1 MHSLLRQIAYAAV
14 AVSVT
19 YILFKVTWFNE
30 IWLAFI
36 KAERF
41 RQPLEML
48 FFVLLTAFLLLS
60 GRWLTQGRKLFIQ
73 VLIGTAAGFLLG
85 LVSIMTHSLFLSDRA
100 YWIRSIATQD
110 LSDTVL
116 VTLYGSAL
124 LGTWALGAIATAL
137 YSFIIRN
144 KSA

>member
-1 MHSLLRQIAYAAV
+1 MHSLLRQVVYAAL

-19 YILFKVTWFNE
+19 YILFKVTWFSE
-30 IWLAFI
+30 IWLALI
-36 KAERF
+36 RPERF

-73 VLIGTAAGFLLG
+73 VLIGTAAGYLLG
-85 LVSIMTHSLFLSDRA
+85 LISIMTHPLFLSNRA
-100 YWIRSIATQD
+100 YWIRSIARED

-116 VTLYGSAL
+116 VTLYGSAV

-137 YSFIIRN
+137 YSFMMRI